1 MSRSAHTS
9 RKGSSHNE
17 GRTSRAS
24 SGIVEDYSSRP
35 DTASAKQRDRMRI
48 SLTDNERAKPV
59 PMSTSLPVP
68 GRISPGSKG
77 RMSALE
83 FLQNTRTDEA
93 YANGTLNGKTA
104 RFKTED
110 SSKDSPW
117 YVTML
122 QEKEDR
128 ILQMG
133 GEISRLHA
141 IDTEIRQKDDQI
153 AELRRQLT
161 QIAMARTNQDNLTES
176 IIIDL
181 KTRIQL
187 LSDEIVRIGAFEEES
202 KKKGERIHELQQKIK
217 AIETEKES
225 SAVLGMG
232 VDEPAVELVASSCDG
247 RSTVLSERLEDIS
260 SENFAASKDHFDQ
273 KVESLRESVR
283 SATADVAALQD
294 EFDNLVPEKLTPEDE
309 VIFIK
314 DELSRKMGMI
324 EDLERQLKE
333 SQKELI
339 LNEGL
344 VQALQRDVL
353 ISENKVMKLTTQ
365 IEKSEI
371 KMREAIAESK
381 AMSKKFSDLRESR
394 KHNDIIATNEHE
406 LNLTKDAL
414 RESQNRIEK
423 MKAKMEKQSKELR
436 DYHRKVRRGNELD
449 RKQGEE
455 IKNLCRDLEDIR
467 RREQLSRVSAEQSS
481 SRFERLRSR
490 IIQAVYTTPG
500 AAIPESCINDGLLF
514 NAVKKIIKDRSVFHQ
529 KILETQSDYPPLQ
542 IELETASDSEKLE
555 ETTVVTP
562 GNAERKSGKGGRK
575 SPKHR

>member
-1 MSRSAHTS
+1 MSRSTQAS
-9 RKGSSHNE
+9 RKGYSYNE

-35 DTASAKQRDRMRI
+35 DTAKQRDRARI
-48 SLTDNERAKPV
+48 SATDDQRSKLV
-59 PMSTSLPVP
+59 PLSTSLP
-68 GRISPGSKG
+68 GRISPGAKG

-83 FLQNTRTDEA
+83 FLQTGRNDEV
-93 YANGTLNGKTA
+93 YANDMRDVKSA

-110 SSKDSPW
+110 TSSDSPW

-122 QEKEDR
+122 REKEDK

-133 GEISRLHA
+133 DEITRLHA
-141 IDTEIRQKDDQI
+141 SEVDVRQKDDQI

-161 QIAMARTNQDNLTES
+161 QIAMARTNQENLTEN
-176 IIIDL
+176 IIADL

-187 LSDEIVRIGAFEEES
+187 LSDEIVRIGAFEEQS
-202 KKKGERIHELQQKIK
+202 KMKEQQICHLQDKIK
-217 AIETEKES
+217 AMETEKQTS
-225 SAVLGMG
+225 MIRGMG
-232 VDEPAVELVASSCDG
+232 AEEPTATSSDG
-247 RSTVLSERLEDIS
+247 RNTVFSDRLEDVASGNFPS
-260 SENFAASKDHFDQ
+260 SNDPYDL
-273 KVESLRESVR
+273 KVETLRESVR
-283 SATADVAALQD
+283 SATADVDALQD
-294 EFDNLVPEKLTPEDE
+294 EFDHLVPEKLTPEDE

-314 DELSRKMGMI
+314 DELLRKTKRI
-324 EDLERQLKE
+324 DNLERQLEE
-333 SQKELI
+333 SRKELI
-339 LNEGL
+339 LNDGL
-344 VQALQRDVL
+344 VQALQRDVV
-353 ISENKVMKLTTQ
+353 ISENKAMKLRTQ
-365 IEKSEI
+365 IEKSET

-406 LNLTKDAL
+406 LNLTKEAL

-423 MKAKMEKQSKELR
+423 MKAKMDKLSKELR
-436 DYHRKVRRGNELD
+436 DYHRKVRKGNELD
-449 RKQGEE
+449 RKQSEE

-500 AAIPESCINDGLLF
+500 AAVPESCISDSVLY
-514 NAVKKIIKDRSVFHQ
+514 NAVIKIIEDRGAFHQ
-529 KILETQSDYPPLQ
+529 KILETQSDFPPLY
-542 IELETASDSEKLE
+542 IELEMASDSEKLDE
-555 ETTVVTP
+555 NAAGTP
-562 GNAERKSGKGGRK
+562 SNPERKSGKGGRK